1 MRLCILIKLL
11 HQFTSLIPT
20 TMDSEHASQ
29 LRNVK
34 TSIFIY
40 LLIEIIEIEQSKGIK
55 EGSWDSI
62 HVVTVSLEQKKARYR
77 VASNVFLKMLST
89 SPIYGDLEIAGSI
102 SRSVIIFNLLTNQL
116 LQKEDTCQMDAKSGE
131 EFHIANIGKVI
142 EANETEIRSEMDG
155 IYINKTKQ
163 IINTGR
169 LKEEYMTQDEK
180 INFQNE
186 LANAVSQIKLNAKV
200 INQ

>member
-1 MRLCILIKLL
+1 
-11 HQFTSLIPT
+11 
-20 TMDSEHASQ
+20 
-29 LRNVK
+29 
-34 TSIFIY
+34 
-40 LLIEIIEIEQSKGIK
+40 
-55 EGSWDSI
+55 
-62 HVVTVSLEQKKARYR
+62 
-77 VASNVFLKMLST
+77 
-89 SPIYGDLEIAGSI
+89 
-102 SRSVIIFNLLTNQL
+102 
-116 LQKEDTCQMDAKSGE
+116 MDAKSGE

>member
-1 MRLCILIKLL
+1 
-11 HQFTSLIPT
+11 
-20 TMDSEHASQ
+20 
-29 LRNVK
+29 
-34 TSIFIY
+34 
-40 LLIEIIEIEQSKGIK
+40 
-55 EGSWDSI
+55 
-62 HVVTVSLEQKKARYR
+62 
-77 VASNVFLKMLST
+77 
-89 SPIYGDLEIAGSI
+89 
-102 SRSVIIFNLLTNQL
+102 
-116 LQKEDTCQMDAKSGE
+116 MDAKSGE
-131 EFHIANIGKVI
+131 DFHIANIGKVI

-180 INFQNE
+180 LNFQNE